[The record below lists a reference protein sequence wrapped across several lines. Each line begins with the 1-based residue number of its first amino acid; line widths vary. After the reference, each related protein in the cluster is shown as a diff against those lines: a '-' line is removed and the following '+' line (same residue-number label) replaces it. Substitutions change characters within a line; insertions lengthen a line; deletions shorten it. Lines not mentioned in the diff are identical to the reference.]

1 MPNSQI
7 INSERSVVL
16 APPPKLPSPSH
27 LPQKPGTTLIVDR
40 YLRQKKLDIHDNHSW
55 PALRQGR
62 ARAGGLACGRGGMEY
77 ALPPD
82 RLRRRGYYGP
92 SGVGVLGQR
101 PEMGP
106 LPVVVEDAQDLRRA
120 AVSPEGVRNHGGEL
134 RRLAGLD
141 HDGPLAKQQ
150 HYGSRQDGEPV
161 LAGMDFQL
169 SAARGRWPGDPH
181 LRQGASVRA
190 GLAAEH
196 PGGHPAPLMQGVGR
210 VGAWHT
216 RSITT
221 STTARTRP
229 ANRRWPSWWISTLKC
244 CIHTCPRSPAG
255 SARWRVTGLRSGSST
270 WAAGPV
276 PAPSPCSS
284 ASRRPTRS
292 RWTYPRRCCA
302 ASRAKPT
309 FSAVPT
315 GSGRPRRAWTRDGR
329 VSARPAWCGRLRR
342 CTIWPIPIGSW
353 PRSWPPCAPAGG

>member
-40 YLRQKKLDIHDNHSW
+40 YLRQKKLDIHDNHFW

-62 ARAGGLACGRGGMEY
+62 GGRLGLPQREMEY

-181 LRQGASVRA
+181 LGHGDAVRA
-190 GLAAEH
+190 GLAA
-196 PGGHPAPLMQGVGR
+196 Q
-210 VGAWHT
+210 
-216 RSITT
+216 
-221 STTARTRP
+221 
-229 ANRRWPSWWISTLKC
+229 
-244 CIHTCPRSPAG
+244 
-255 SARWRVTGLRSGSST
+255 
-270 WAAGPV
+270 
-276 PAPSPCSS
+276 
-284 ASRRPTRS
+284 
-292 RWTYPRRCCA
+292 
-302 ASRAKPT
+302 
-309 FSAVPT
+309 
-315 GSGRPRRAWTRDGR
+315 
-329 VSARPAWCGRLRR
+329 
-342 CTIWPIPIGSW
+342 
-353 PRSWPPCAPAGG
+353 